1 MPIKV
6 VLTSQYLLVKVEENG
21 EAQGEGAED
30 SWVSLYRWY
39 ASILERTGHAMLM
52 ISPPSSPGRATALE
66 KVDVNCRDYYCRTAV
81 HYAAEQGHDDILI
94 SLLDAGKSSQLIA
107 KIGITWFQV

>member
-1 MPIKV
+1 MFLYNNLFNLFRSNIF
-6 VLTSQYLLVKVEENG
+6 YLQVEEDG
-21 EAQGEGAED
+21 EAQGGAED

-52 ISPPSSPGRATALE
+52 ISPPSSPGKDGTFLE
-66 KVDVNCRDYYCRTAV
+66 KIDVNCRDYYCRTAV

-94 SLLDAGKSSQLIA
+94 TLLDAGLSQSSFNCNL
-107 KIGITWFQV
+107 